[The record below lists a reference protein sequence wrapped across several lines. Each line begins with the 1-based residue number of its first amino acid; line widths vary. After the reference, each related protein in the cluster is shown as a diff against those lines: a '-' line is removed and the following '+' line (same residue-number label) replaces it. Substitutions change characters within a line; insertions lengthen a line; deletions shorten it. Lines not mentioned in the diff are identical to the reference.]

1 MLNVQ
6 EAQAKEPLQGRGCA
20 VQTVR
25 PSEAPAWRRSVR
37 QGPWGRGGR
46 DDADRGGEREE
57 GFIRD
62 NFPWGL
68 KEVTRLSD
76 STVSGGLHAVR
87 FACSGPS
94 FTF

>member
-37 QGPWGRGGR
+37 GDPG
-46 DDADRGGEREE
+46 GGEAVMMRTEAGSGRRASSE
-57 GFIRD
+57 TISRG
-62 NFPWGL
+62 
-68 KEVTRLSD
+68 D
-76 STVSGGLHAVR
+76 SR
-87 FACSGPS
+87 R
-94 FTF
+94 